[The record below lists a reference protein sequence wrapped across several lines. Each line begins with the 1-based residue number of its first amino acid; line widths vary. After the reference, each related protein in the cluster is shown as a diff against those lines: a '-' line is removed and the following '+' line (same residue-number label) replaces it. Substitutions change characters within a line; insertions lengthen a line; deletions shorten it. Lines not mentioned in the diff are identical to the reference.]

1 MNYEIFSC
9 IQYPYIARYKDMG
22 DKKAEIIKLELGQIE
37 IRNNSKVT
45 TFEQAKS
52 ARDNLIW
59 QQLDK
64 ITVEESIVHWLSTLS
79 NKTQI
84 NYQSRMRQLA
94 QRELIDPMMHLQAF
108 SLVNHNVVIDN
119 IKLIDGLSECTRQ
132 AWAACYIAYTRF
144 LSRRSHGIIPRA
156 IPNREAS
163 SKTFFSV
170 YEKVK
175 TNAMT
180 QAQWIKFLEE
190 LEKIAPRECL
200 IAKVILQGG
209 KRVSEVLSLKVNQI
223 DFERKK
229 IFFRQSKTKGLK
241 KETVITYPESV
252 IEKLRLY
259 IGERK
264 GHVFV
269 SRFGKPVDLRWVA
282 DKFAR
287 AGVQAGIPF
296 KITPH
301 VLRASTVTYLKKQG
315 FADSD
320 IMKITGH
327 ANSAMVHA
335 YDKSSRE
342 DNPSEKVWLVS

>member
-1 MNYEIFSC
+1 MSE
-9 IQYPYIARYKDMG
+9 
-22 DKKAEIIKLELGQIE
+22 KKAEIIKRELGQAE
-37 IRNNSKVT
+37 RPDQVKVVS
-45 TFEQAKS
+45 FEQAKS

-64 ITVEESIVHWLSTLS
+64 ITVEESIIHWLSTLS
-79 NKTQI
+79 KKTQI
-84 NYQSRMRQLA
+84 NYQSRMRQMA
-94 QRELIDPMMHLQAF
+94 QRGFIDPVMSLQAF
-108 SLVNHNVVIDN
+108 SLANHNVVIDN
-119 IKLIDGLSECTRQ
+119 IKMIAELSECTRQ
-132 AWAACYIAYTRF
+132 AWAACYIAFTRF

-156 IPNREAS
+156 IPNRES
-163 SKTFFSV
+163 NSKTFFSV

-180 QAQWIKFLEE
+180 QAQWVKFLDE

-209 KRVSEVLSLKVNQI
+209 KRVSEVLSLKVDQI

-241 KETVITYPESV
+241 KETVITYPES
-252 IEKLRLY
+252 IMENLRFY
-259 IGERK
+259 IGERV
-264 GHVFV
+264 GYVFV
-269 SRFGKPVDLRWVA
+269 SRFGKPIDLRWVA
-282 DKFAR
+282 SMFAK
-287 AGVQAGIPF
+287 AGVQAGISF
-296 KITPH
+296 KVTPH

-327 ANSAMVHA
+327 ANSGMVHA

-342 DNPSEKVWLVS
+342 ENPSDKVWLVS